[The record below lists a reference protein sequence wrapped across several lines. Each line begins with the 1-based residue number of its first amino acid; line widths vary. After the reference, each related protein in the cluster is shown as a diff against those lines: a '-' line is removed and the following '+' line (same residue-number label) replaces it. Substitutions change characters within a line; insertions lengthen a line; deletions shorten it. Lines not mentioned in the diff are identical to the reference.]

1 MKKYLS
7 VKKIIIFVIIV
18 GIGYSIYSYYFSSNT
33 KTVTITKEY
42 KVSTGSIENSI
53 KITGKAAIVDEQTL
67 KFNQVGKVAKLY
79 FKNGDSVKKGQ
90 LIAELNKEDINSTIK
105 QAELSLSDAKIK
117 LADLLNGPQYKD
129 ILNGENNVKTAE
141 NKILTLQND
150 LSILQNNTI
159 PQYQDKYQN
168 DMRDFDNQITLKENA
183 IKNNENDIKNSELKL
198 INLKNDLVALEKT
211 EEKGLTDYN
220 VDLNK
225 TLNDAYIN
233 AKKQLIDLENY
244 LYNTDQILGVS
255 DMNKNKNDSF
265 EMYIGS
271 KNSFI
276 KIQTENDWR
285 DTNILF
291 LEIKEEYNKL
301 PTNIQDSEK
310 IITFLNKLLSC
321 YDKAINLGKD
331 GQEMMNNSIISSSF
345 SQSDIDSKTSVFSS
359 VTNSSQSGYSTIK
372 TTITTIQKLT
382 DPELKKTLSE
392 NAINSKKQSIA
403 DAELALNKIKI
414 DNTIQYQND
423 LNKLKSDKE
432 YATKTYE
439 SQMKNYESQITQKN
453 LDIESAKNSLNYTKE
468 SLKIIKAGATT
479 VELSQARNNVTKQQ
493 LSLENARKGLD
504 KYELVAPFDGT
515 IRKIDFKVGDNL
527 IADEQKYIYVENPNL
542 VKISA
547 TLDQLDIV
555 KVSIGQ
561 EAKIVFDSY
570 PDKEFIGKINEKD
583 STPAVT
589 SGVTSYSITITLDKG
604 KTDIFSSMTAKV
616 SIIIESKKIF

>member
-18 GIGYSIYSYYFSSNT
+18 WIWYSIYSYYFSSNT

-42 KVSTGSIENSI
+42 KVSTWSIENSI
-53 KITGKAAIVDEQTL
+53 KITWKAAIVDEQTL

-79 FKNGDSVKKGQ
+79 FKNWDSVKKWQ

-117 LADLLNGPQYKD
+117 LADLLNWPQYKD
-129 ILNGENNVKTAE
+129 ILNWENNVKTAE

-211 EEKGLTDYN
+211 EEKWLTDYN

-244 LYNTDQILGVS
+244 LYNTDQILWVS

-265 EMYIGS
+265 EMYIWS

-321 YDKAINLGKD
+321 YDKAINLWKD
-331 GQEMMNNSIISSSF
+331 WQEMMNNSIISSSF

-515 IRKIDFKVGDNL
+515 IRKIDFKVWDNL

-570 PDKEFIGKINEKD
+570 PDKEFIWKINEKD

-589 SGVTSYSITITLDKG
+589 SWVTSYSITITLDKW